1 MCKRPSCSG
10 VWASC
15 DRRKTLVTPA
25 KAGAQFRS
33 AKRQDPGFRR
43 DNGATVVTSN
53 LEGIA
58 PIADR
63 SLGFSVAARNVR
75 GQMVRLDAALNAVL
89 AAHDYPPPLARL
101 LAEAL
106 TVTALL
112 GAILRPGDG
121 QVTLQAQAKG
131 GPVDLLVC
139 DYRAGEVRGY
149 LNFDAGSVIA
159 EGMTLDTLFG
169 DGHLAITLDATA
181 ASERYQGIVPLEGAS
196 IAEAIEG
203 YFANSEQLPT
213 RIKVG
218 VAGSAEA
225 GWIAGGLLVQHLARR
240 EQGGE
245 RLDVVD
251 LHADWQHI
259 ATLAETTT
267 VAELTD
273 PDLIAETLLWRLFHE
288 ETVRIAEGA
297 APTRGCR
304 CNPGHIRSVI
314 ESFPE
319 TERADMRGDDG
330 LIGVDCKFCA
340 RVWRIAA

>member
-1 MCKRPSCSG
+1 MEG
-10 VWASC
+10 V
-15 DRRKTLVTPA
+15 
-25 KAGAQFRS
+25 
-33 AKRQDPGFRR
+33 
-43 DNGATVVTSN
+43 
-53 LEGIA
+53 A

-75 GQMVRLDAALNAVL
+75 GQMVRLDTALNAVL

-106 TVTALL
+106 VVTALL
-112 GAILRPGDG
+112 GAILRRDGG

-131 GPVDLLVC
+131 GPVNLLVC

-149 LNFDAGSVIA
+149 LAFDADADIA
-159 EGMTLDTLFG
+159 KGLPLDALFG

-213 RIKVG
+213 LIKVG
-218 VAGSAEA
+218 VAGDAA
-225 GWIAGGLLVQHLARR
+225 TGWIAGGLLVQHLARR
-240 EQGGE
+240 EQDGE
-245 RLDVVD
+245 RLDVAD
-251 LHADWQHI
+251 LHPDWRHI
-259 ATLAETTT
+259 ATLAATTRD
-267 VAELTD
+267 AELTD
-273 PDLIAETLLWRLFHE
+273 PDLVAETLLWRLFHE
-288 ETVRIAEGA
+288 EEVRITEGS

-304 CNPGHIRSVI
+304 CNPAHIRQVI

-319 TERADMRGDDG
+319 AERADMRGADG

-340 RVWRIAA
+340 RVWQIAA

>member
-1 MCKRPSCSG
+1 MEG
-10 VWASC
+10 V
-15 DRRKTLVTPA
+15 
-25 KAGAQFRS
+25 
-33 AKRQDPGFRR
+33 
-43 DNGATVVTSN
+43 
-53 LEGIA
+53 A

-75 GQMVRLDAALNAVL
+75 GQMVRLDTALNAVL
-89 AAHDYPPPLARL
+89 AAHAYPPPLARL

-106 TVTALL
+106 LVTALL
-112 GAILRPGDG
+112 GAILRRDGG

-149 LNFDAGSVIA
+149 LAFDADAVIA
-159 EGMTLDTLFG
+159 DGLPLDKLFG

-213 RIKVG
+213 LIKVA
-218 VAGSAEA
+218 VAGDAA
-225 GWIAGGLLVQHLARR
+225 TGWIAGGLLVQHLARR
-240 EQGGE
+240 EQDGE
-245 RLDVVD
+245 RLDVAD
-251 LHADWQHI
+251 LHPDWQHI
-259 ATLAETTT
+259 ATLAATTRD
-267 VAELTD
+267 AELTD
-273 PDLIAETLLWRLFHE
+273 PDLIAESLLWRLFHE
-288 ETVRIAEGA
+288 EEVRVTEAA

-304 CNPGHIRSVI
+304 CNPAHIRSVI

-319 TERADMRGDDG
+319 TERADMRGPDG
-330 LIGVDCKFCA
+330 MIGVDCKFCA
-340 RVWRIAA
+340 RVWQIAA